1 MTRASDLAD
10 LELAYVPQFGS
21 AKDPVNFLC
30 MVDDLRNAVLPG
42 GGLIVHRAFGVR
54 GHRAVRILAGRGRDA
69 ANLDGGDKT
78 RRAGMDSR
86 AQDADPIPCSSV
98 EV

>member
-30 MVDDLRNAVLPG
+30 MVDDLLPG
-42 GGLIVHRAFGVR
+42 GGLIVHRSFGVR
-54 GHRAVRILAGRGRDA
+54 GHLAVRILAGRGRDA